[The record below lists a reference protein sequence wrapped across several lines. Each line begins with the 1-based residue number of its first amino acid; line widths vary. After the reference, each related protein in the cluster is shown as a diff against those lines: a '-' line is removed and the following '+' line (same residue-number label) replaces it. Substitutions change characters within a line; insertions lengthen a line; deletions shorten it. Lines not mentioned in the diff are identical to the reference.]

1 MKYKE
6 IIKIIK
12 NISLALPDVQSFYCG
27 DVYEVN
33 ADQSVKYSSIVLTNQ
48 EHSFDNI
55 NDKFQYNFILFY
67 IDRLTDDEA
76 NRTDVH
82 TAAVSA
88 LKNIVRHLEE
98 YDVIINDFKF
108 NLFRE
113 RFNDSC
119 AGAYASLSVDVE
131 DNDCNE
137 DFDFT
142 YGQISPDKLKE
153 ISITTNGTYTP
164 DEGYYY
170 TKVSVNVQ
178 PNLQTKSINI
188 NENGAQTIEADSD
201 FYGLGSVDINVN
213 VPIQEFKTSALIATE
228 NNKWYMASNEGLD
241 GYEAVNVSVPE
252 PKLIDHTA
260 IYVENGSYK
269 LTPSNADGFSS
280 VNVRVDVPNP
290 QLTVLNATENGHYE
304 AVDSGYY
311 GYQSVD
317 VNVPI
322 PTFTT
327 GQMRITENG
336 IYRASQQGVDG
347 FDAVEVDVPT
357 PEFTTEELN
366 VTENGEY
373 TPSTDGYSKVNVN
386 VQPNLQ
392 TKSVEIT
399 SNGQSTIVPDSDYYG
414 LQSVDINVNIDI
426 PTFETEELVVR
437 ANGIYTPST
446 DGFSKV
452 TVDTYD
458 SADKFVVPNGLKFG
472 NSAFFNKDY
481 FDVSNV
487 IDMSQMFASN
497 SFNSNQ
503 TTLDLSGWNCA
514 SATSMNRMFYGS
526 KYTEINLDNMVT
538 TGVTDMSFMFSGAS
552 KMTSVS
558 LNNVSTA
565 NVKDMQYMFQNC
577 TALENLDLS
586 SFNTSK
592 VTTMANMFGQSAL
605 SSLNLT
611 TFRTNL
617 VRDTSYMFYNCS
629 DLNSLDLS
637 ALNFNL
643 VTTMHMMFQN
653 CTSLRNLIVDNTIL
667 PKINLNTW
675 GLSTCTA
682 LTTES
687 LVSVLN
693 ALPQLSEGESYT
705 CSLGAT
711 NLAKLSDDQIA
722 IATSKNWVLS

>member
-12 NISLALPDVQSFYCG
+12 NISLALPDVQSFYTG

-76 NRTDVH
+76 NRTDIH

-88 LKNIVRHLEE
+88 LKNIVQHLED
-98 YDVIINDFKF
+98 YNVIINDFKF

-119 AGAYASLSVDVE
+119 AGAYATLSVEVE

-142 YGQISPDKLKE
+142 YGQISADKLKE
-153 ISITTNGTYTP
+153 ISITSNGTYTP

-170 TKVSVNVQ
+170 TKVSVDVQ
-178 PNLQTKSINI
+178 PQLQNKSVNI
-188 NENGAQTIEADSD
+188 NENGQRTVEADSD
-201 FYGLGSVDINVN
+201 YDGLKKVNLNVDIQPPLQSKSVEINENGTSKITADSDYYGIKDIDINVN
-213 VPIQEFKTSALIATE
+213 VPIPEFKSSALFATE
-228 NNKWYMASNEGLD
+228 NNKWYIASDEGLD

-304 AVDSGYY
+304 AVDSGFY
-311 GYQSVD
+311 GYSAVE

-347 FDAVEVDVPT
+347 FDAVEVDVSQT
-357 PEFTTEELN
+357 A
-366 VTENGEY
+366 
-373 TPSTDGYSKVNVN
+373 STKY
-386 VQPNLQ
+386 
-392 TKSVEIT
+392 
-399 SNGQSTIVPDSDYYG
+399 
-414 LQSVDINVNIDI
+414 
-426 PTFETEELVVR
+426 VVR
-437 ANGIYTPST
+437 NGMKFA
-446 DGFSKV
+446 FSQV
-452 TVDTYD
+452 FIPDD
-458 SADKFVVPNGLKFG
+458 
-472 NSAFFNKDY
+472 

-487 IDMSQMFASN
+487 THFADFFYQCFKLES
-497 SFNSNQ
+497 
-503 TTLDLSGWNCA
+503 LDLSTWNANVDSISNIFYNCDNLRYINLNNWNV
-514 SATSMNRMFYGS
+514 SNVVSMNNLFFSCGS
-526 KYTEINLDNMVT
+526 VVSIFLNQW
-538 TGVTDMSFMFSGAS
+538 DMRAV
-552 KMTSVS
+552 TSVS
-558 LNNVSTA
+558 S
-565 NVKDMQYMFQNC
+565 
-577 TALENLDLS
+577 
-586 SFNTSK
+586 
-592 VTTMANMFGQSAL
+592 
-605 SSLNLT
+605 
-611 TFRTNL
+611 
-617 VRDTSYMFYNCS
+617 MFYNC
-629 DLNSLDLS
+629 
-637 ALNFNL
+637 
-643 VTTMHMMFQN
+643 
-653 CTSLRNLIVDNTIL
+653 RNLINLSMEGAIL
-667 PKINLNTW
+667 PKIDLDNW

-682 LTTES
+682 LTIVS
-687 LVSVLN
+687 LESVLN
-693 ALPQLSEGESYT
+693 ALPQLPDGTSYT
-705 CSLGAT
+705 CSLGST
-711 NLAKLSDDQIA
+711 NLAKLTDEQIA
-722 IATSKNWVLS
+722 IATNKNWVLS